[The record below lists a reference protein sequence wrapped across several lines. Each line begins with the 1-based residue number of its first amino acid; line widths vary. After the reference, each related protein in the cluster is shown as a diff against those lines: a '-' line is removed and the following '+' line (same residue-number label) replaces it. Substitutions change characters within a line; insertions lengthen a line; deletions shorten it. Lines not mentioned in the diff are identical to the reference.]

1 MVMIQPVPI
10 KWKLKNV
17 LEKHDI
23 KARDLAREIEKLGG
37 KTREVTL
44 YRITGRKSQIM
55 PKGLDVLE
63 DVISGLN
70 SITGETFTPNDLLE
84 YQTSEVVQDA

>member
-1 MVMIQPVPI
+1 MDMIQLVPI
-10 KWKLKNV
+10 KWRLKTI

-23 KARDLAREIEKLGG
+23 KTRDLAREIEKLGG

-63 DVISGLN
+63 DVIAGLN
-70 SITGETFTPNDLLE
+70 ALTGEKYTPNDLLE
-84 YQTSEVVQDA
+84 YQPSESGV

>member
-1 MVMIQPVPI
+1 MDMIQAVPI
-10 KWKLKNV
+10 KWKLKDQ
-17 LEKHDI
+17 LEKYDI
-23 KARDLAREIEKLGG
+23 KARDLAREIERLGG

-63 DVISGLN
+63 DVIAGLT
-70 SITGETFTPNDLLE
+70 SLTGQTLTPNDLLE
-84 YQTSEVVQDA
+84 VVRDA

>member
-1 MVMIQPVPI
+1 LNTMPPVPI
-10 KWKLKNV
+10 KWKLKEQ

-23 KARDLAREIEKLGG
+23 KARDLAKEIKRLGG
-37 KTREVTL
+37 KTGEVTL

-63 DVISGLN
+63 DVIKGLT
-70 SITGETFTPNDLLE
+70 SLTGQTFTPNDMLE
-84 YQTSEVVQDA
+84 VIGDV